1 MKRIFV
7 LPVVLLLAALPLQA
21 QSLMFRGGVNVST
34 LSGDAVTNAASE
46 NGLNYGLGLVIPLG
60 SVDLDLGLSFT
71 EKGGQTTDGLGAATW
86 YLDYVEIPILVRLG
100 PDMPGPLGVHLLVG
114 PTLGFESDCQVSLTG
129 STTATPCSGANF
141 DVKKADWGAAGGA
154 GAEFSAGTMTLGL
167 DVFYDLGLLT
177 IDNSGT
183 SDIKNRAWT
192 VRGGIGIS
200 F

>member
-86 YLDYVEIPILVRLG
+86 YLDYV
-100 PDMPGPLGVHLLVG
+100 
-114 PTLGFESDCQVSLTG
+114 
-129 STTATPCSGANF
+129 
-141 DVKKADWGAAGGA
+141 
-154 GAEFSAGTMTLGL
+154 
-167 DVFYDLGLLT
+167 
-177 IDNSGT
+177 
-183 SDIKNRAWT
+183 
-192 VRGGIGIS
+192 
-200 F
+200 